1 MAPYEI
7 ALSGIGYAP
16 EESEIFADLTTLEN
30 IEIATWTRETSR
42 QQKRGSSLLILYFLP
57 WKGIRRGGG
66 HRSVEEREKCSP
78 SRELLPWTLIC
89 CCSMSPSKGSHLPSS
104 RRSQRVSMRLLR
116 WVTPSSSLNRTSIM
130 YPILQT
136 GFMSSKEG
144 EIIFSGKPAEL
155 INDKA
160 VLRIVAGASRK
171 THSAKRRAQ
180 SGKHFLPYAMCT
192 LREIGG
198 SACQND
204 KIQKELQEAIIKGKR
219 DAVEPLIRQALSEG
233 LNPEEIMN
241 HILIPAMDVVGEQF
255 SRNEI
260 FLPEMM
266 IAARAMNIGLDIL
279 RPMLIAKG
287 VSSRGKVIIGTVKG
301 DIHDVGKNIVSM
313 VLQGAGYEVMDLGID
328 VPTEKFVE
336 AINQYQ
342 PKFVLMSALITLT
355 MSMMEDTI
363 KALKKAGVREKVK
376 VGVGGA
382 PLTQSFADRIGA
394 DFYGKDA
401 RAAVIKCNE
410 YNLNCGR

>member
-1 MAPYEI
+1 
-7 ALSGIGYAP
+7 
-16 EESEIFADLTTLEN
+16 
-30 IEIATWTRETSR
+30 
-42 QQKRGSSLLILYFLP
+42 
-57 WKGIRRGGG
+57 
-66 HRSVEEREKCSP
+66 
-78 SRELLPWTLIC
+78 
-89 CCSMSPSKGSHLPSS
+89 
-104 RRSQRVSMRLLR
+104 
-116 WVTPSSSLNRTSIM
+116 
-130 YPILQT
+130 
-136 GFMSSKEG
+136 
-144 EIIFSGKPAEL
+144 
-155 INDKA
+155 
-160 VLRIVAGASRK
+160 
-171 THSAKRRAQ
+171 
-180 SGKHFLPYAMCT
+180 
-192 LREIGG
+192 
-198 SACQND
+198 
-204 KIQKELQEAIIKGKR
+204 
-219 DAVEPLIRQALSEG
+219 LIRQALSEG

-313 VLQGAGYEVMDLGID
+313 ILQGAGYEVMDLGID
-328 VPTEKFVE
+328 VPPEKFID

-363 KALKKAGVREKVK
+363 KALKKAGVRDKVK

-410 YNLNCGR
+410 LIKG

>member
-1 MAPYEI
+1 MDDI
-7 ALSGIGYAP
+7 AR
-16 EESEIFADLTTLEN
+16 
-30 IEIATWTRETSR
+30 IE
-42 QQKRGSSLLILYFLP
+42 
-57 WKGIRRGGG
+57 
-66 HRSVEEREKCSP
+66 
-78 SRELLPWTLIC
+78 
-89 CCSMSPSKGSHLPSS
+89 
-104 RRSQRVSMRLLR
+104 
-116 WVTPSSSLNRTSIM
+116 
-130 YPILQT
+130 
-136 GFMSSKEG
+136 
-144 EIIFSGKPAEL
+144 
-155 INDKA
+155 
-160 VLRIVAGASRK
+160 
-171 THSAKRRAQ
+171 
-180 SGKHFLPYAMCT
+180 
-192 LREIGG
+192 
-198 SACQND
+198 
-204 KIQKELQEAIIKGKR
+204 KELKEAIIKGKR
-219 DAVEPLIRQALSEG
+219 DAIEPLVRKLLSDG
-233 LNPEEIMN
+233 LHPETIMN
-241 HILIPAMDVVGEQF
+241 DIMIPAMDIVGEQF

-313 VLQGAGYEVMDLGID
+313 ILQGAGYEVMDLGID
-328 VPTEKFVE
+328 VPPEKFIG

-363 KALKKAGVREKVK
+363 KALKKAGVRDKVK

-410 YNLNCGR
+410 LV

>member
-1 MAPYEI
+1 MAEM
-7 ALSGIGYAP
+7 
-16 EESEIFADLTTLEN
+16 T
-30 IEIATWTRETSR
+30 
-42 QQKRGSSLLILYFLP
+42 
-57 WKGIRRGGG
+57 
-66 HRSVEEREKCSP
+66 
-78 SRELLPWTLIC
+78 
-89 CCSMSPSKGSHLPSS
+89 
-104 RRSQRVSMRLLR
+104 
-116 WVTPSSSLNRTSIM
+116 
-130 YPILQT
+130 
-136 GFMSSKEG
+136 
-144 EIIFSGKPAEL
+144 
-155 INDKA
+155 
-160 VLRIVAGASRK
+160 
-171 THSAKRRAQ
+171 
-180 SGKHFLPYAMCT
+180 
-192 LREIGG
+192 
-198 SACQND
+198 
-204 KIQKELQEAIIKGKR
+204 KIKNELQEAIIKGKR

-313 VLQGAGYEVMDLGID
+313 ILQGAGYEVMDLGID
-328 VPTEKFVE
+328 VPPEKFIG

-363 KALKKAGVREKVK
+363 KALKKAGVRDKVK

-410 YNLNCGR
+410 LIKG

>member
-1 MAPYEI
+1 M
-7 ALSGIGYAP
+7 S
-16 EESEIFADLTTLEN
+16 ESPKI
-30 IEIATWTRETSR
+30 
-42 QQKRGSSLLILYFLP
+42 
-57 WKGIRRGGG
+57 
-66 HRSVEEREKCSP
+66 HR
-78 SRELLPWTLIC
+78 
-89 CCSMSPSKGSHLPSS
+89 
-104 RRSQRVSMRLLR
+104 
-116 WVTPSSSLNRTSIM
+116 
-130 YPILQT
+130 
-136 GFMSSKEG
+136 
-144 EIIFSGKPAEL
+144 
-155 INDKA
+155 
-160 VLRIVAGASRK
+160 
-171 THSAKRRAQ
+171 
-180 SGKHFLPYAMCT
+180 
-192 LREIGG
+192 
-198 SACQND
+198 
-204 KIQKELQEAIIKGKR
+204 ELQEAIIKGKR

-266 IAARAMNIGLDIL
+266 IAARAMNIVLDIL

-313 VLQGAGYEVMDLGID
+313 ILQGAGYEVMDLGID
-328 VPTEKFVE
+328 VPPEKFID

-363 KALKKAGVREKVK
+363 KALKKAGVRDKVK

-410 YNLNCGR
+410 LIKG

>member
-1 MAPYEI
+1 MAEM
-7 ALSGIGYAP
+7 
-16 EESEIFADLTTLEN
+16 T
-30 IEIATWTRETSR
+30 
-42 QQKRGSSLLILYFLP
+42 
-57 WKGIRRGGG
+57 
-66 HRSVEEREKCSP
+66 
-78 SRELLPWTLIC
+78 
-89 CCSMSPSKGSHLPSS
+89 
-104 RRSQRVSMRLLR
+104 
-116 WVTPSSSLNRTSIM
+116 
-130 YPILQT
+130 
-136 GFMSSKEG
+136 
-144 EIIFSGKPAEL
+144 
-155 INDKA
+155 
-160 VLRIVAGASRK
+160 
-171 THSAKRRAQ
+171 
-180 SGKHFLPYAMCT
+180 
-192 LREIGG
+192 
-198 SACQND
+198 
-204 KIQKELQEAIIKGKR
+204 KIKNELQEAIIKGKR

-241 HILIPAMDVVGEQF
+241 HILILAMDVVGEQF

-313 VLQGAGYEVMDLGID
+313 ILQGAGYEVMDLGID
-328 VPTEKFVE
+328 VSPEKFID

-355 MSMMEDTI
+355 MSMMEETI
-363 KALKKAGVREKVK
+363 EALKKAGVRDKVK

-401 RAAVIKCNE
+401 RAAVIK
-410 YNLNCGR
+410 